1 MIFNSHIGYFNNALL
16 SVKSCNKLYIIIIN
30 SYAGQR
36 EFFKKAN
43 IISFLLI
50 ICIFTLIQEKIAA
63 IMLTGQWLTGIR
75 ISDLIV
81 FEIHSIWPN

>member
-1 MIFNSHIGYFNNALL
+1 MIINSHIGYFNNALL

-43 IISFLLI
+43 IISFLSI

-63 IMLTGQWLTGIR
+63 HYANRAMAGGY
-75 ISDLIV
+75 SDFGFNCL
-81 FEIHSIWPN
+81 